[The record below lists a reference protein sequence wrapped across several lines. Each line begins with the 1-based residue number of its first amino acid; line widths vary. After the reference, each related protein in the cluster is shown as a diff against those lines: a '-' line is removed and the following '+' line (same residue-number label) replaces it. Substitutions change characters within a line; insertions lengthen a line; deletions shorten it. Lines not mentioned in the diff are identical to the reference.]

1 MNENKKILKIA
12 AEELEKNIC
21 ADENNKAWVVNIKND
36 KINIKLRDNKFNFK
50 QEIKNNINNTVI
62 NYFKTQ
68 NLNEL
73 NKKILITK
81 YVNPV
86 QAEKLQ
92 NKNIQFMDT
101 AGNAYINKLPLYI
114 YIKGN
119 RPKKDMDFK
128 KKNVFTKK
136 GMRVIFTFLCE
147 EELVN
152 APYRDIANRADVAL
166 GTVTYIMK
174 NLINTGYVVK
184 VKNKRRLI
192 KREELFEKWVT
203 RYPEILKPGLLLGRF
218 AGINK
223 WNEINYLDPKNA
235 QWGGEPAAAEKTGYL
250 KPQVVT
256 VYMNK
261 NKLDDIVLRNRLKK
275 DPEGNIEIYERF
287 WKVAQ
292 GEKKKKV
299 VPPLLIYAD
308 LLAEDNE
315 RTTETANII
324 YEKYLRHFKED

>member
-1 MNENKKILKIA
+1 MNKKILKLA
-12 AEELEKNIC
+12 VKELEKNIWLGK
-21 ADENNKAWVVNIKND
+21 NKQTQVINID
-36 KINIKLRDNKFNFK
+36 DGFINIKVGNNKFNFK
-50 QEIKNNINNTVI
+50 LEIKNNINDTVI

-73 NKKILITK
+73 NKKILIAK

-86 QAEKLQ
+86 KAEQLK

-119 RPKKDMDFK
+119 RPEKEQGIKN
-128 KKNVFTKK
+128 KNVFTKK
-136 GMRVIFTFLCE
+136 GMRVIFTFLCD

-152 APYRDIANRADVAL
+152 APYRDIAENADVAL

-174 NLINTGYVVK
+174 NLIKMGYVVNI
-184 VKNKRRLI
+184 KNKRRLI
-192 KREELFEKWVT
+192 NKEELFERWVT

-218 AGINK
+218 TGIDERK
-223 WNEINYLDPKNA
+223 ELEKLKPKNA
-235 QWGGEPAAAEKTGYL
+235 QWGGEPAAARKTGYL
-250 KPQVVT
+250 KPEILT
-256 VYMNK
+256 IYINK
-261 NKLDDIVLRNRLKK
+261 NKLDDIVLKNRLKK

-292 GEKKKKV
+292 NEKKDT
-299 VPPLLIYAD
+299 VPPLLIYTD
-308 LLAEDNE
+308 LLAEEDE
-315 RTTETANII
+315 RTIETANII
-324 YEKYLRHFKED
+324 YEKYLRHFKEA